1 MPVKSLETNRIFF
14 AAISDEE
21 EKLRCLHLII
31 CMLPKTNRDTMEVL
45 FVFLKWVASFSHVD
59 EETGS
64 KMDIAN
70 LATVICPSILYAK
83 GQNAMRDDSFVAIR
97 AIQTL
102 VERQEEFYVVP
113 KELMFVL
120 DDRVSSLFA
129 QNMDLPPKEIF
140 KHCNNYSEV
149 RRTGRKPPSSKEKE
163 KEKEKDKDKRGDRDR
178 ERERLAEAQNGLGQ
192 LALDNSL
199 FNAGHSAHL
208 NGRHPPAPIV
218 PIYRP
223 GSNPTSRP
231 NSWVDAAGSPSSGAS
246 YLPVNNSHQP
256 YPVASA
262 SSPSRRMFNIGND
275 SRRGSLGN
283 LAGLPA
289 SERRERSAERSPAGT
304 DRQQRQH

>member
-1 MPVKSLETNRIFF
+1 
-14 AAISDEE
+14 
-21 EKLRCLHLII
+21 
-31 CMLPKTNRDTMEVL
+31 MEVL

-140 KHCNNYSEV
+140 KHCNNYAEV
-149 RRTGRKPPSSKEKE
+149 RRTGRKPPSSKDKE
-163 KEKEKDKDKRGDRDR
+163 KEKEKDKDKEKGKDR
-178 ERERLAEAQNGLGQ
+178 ERERERGTGSGGGNGGDGLNAAVQ
-192 LALDNSL
+192 FALDNSL
-199 FNAGHSAHL
+199 FNAGHSAHWS
-208 NGRHPPAPIV
+208 GRHPPPPI
-218 PIYRP
+218 PLYRP
-223 GSNPTSRP
+223 GSNSGSRP
-231 NSWVDAAGSPSSGAS
+231 SSWVDSGNSPASGGPPHFPAA
-246 YLPVNNSHQP
+246 Q
-256 YPVASA
+256 A
-262 SSPSRRMFNIGND
+262 SSPSRRMFHIGNE
-275 SRRGSLGN
+275 SRRGSVGN
-283 LAGLPA
+283 SSPSLPS
-289 SERRERSAERSPAGT
+289 SERRERSVERSKSPGGME
-304 DRQQRQH
+304 RQQR

>member
-1 MPVKSLETNRIFF
+1 
-14 AAISDEE
+14 
-21 EKLRCLHLII
+21 
-31 CMLPKTNRDTMEVL
+31 MLPKANRDTMEVL

-64 KMDIAN
+64 KMDITN

-163 KEKEKDKDKRGDRDR
+163 KDNKDKDKNNKDR
-178 ERERLAEAQNGLGQ
+178 ERERERPGDNSGALGQ

-208 NGRHPPAPIV
+208 NGRQPPAPIV
-218 PIYRP
+218 PPFRP
-223 GSNPTSRP
+223 GSNSGSRP
-231 NSWVDAAGSPSSGAS
+231 SSWVDMNNSPSSGAG
-246 YLPVNNSHQP
+246 YHLANPPHQP
-256 YPVASA
+256 YPAATA
-262 SSPSRRMFNIGND
+262 SSPSRRMFNIGSD
-275 SRRGSLGN
+275 SRRGSTGN
-283 LAGLPA
+283 AQPA
-289 SERRERSAERSPAGT
+289 SERRERSTERSKSPAGM
-304 DRQQRQH
+304 DRHQWQH

>member
-1 MPVKSLETNRIFF
+1 
-14 AAISDEE
+14 
-21 EKLRCLHLII
+21 
-31 CMLPKTNRDTMEVL
+31 MEVL

-140 KHCNNYSEV
+140 KHCNNYAEV
-149 RRTGRKPPSSKEKE
+149 RRTGRKPPSSKDKE
-163 KEKEKDKDKRGDRDR
+163 KEKEKGKDR
-178 ERERLAEAQNGLGQ
+178 ERERERGNGGAGGGDGLNAAGQ
-192 LALDNSL
+192 FALDNSL
-199 FNAGHSAHL
+199 FNAGHSAHWS
-208 NGRHPPAPIV
+208 GRHPPPSI
-218 PIYRP
+218 PLYRP
-223 GSNPTSRP
+223 GSNSGSRP
-231 NSWVDAAGSPSSGAS
+231 SSWVDAGSSPASGG
-246 YLPVNNSHQP
+246 QP
-256 YPVASA
+256 HYPAAQA
-262 SSPSRRMFNIGND
+262 SSPSRRMFHIGGND
-275 SRRGSLGN
+275 SRRGSVGN
-283 LAGLPA
+283 SSPSLPA
-289 SERRERSAERSPAGT
+289 SERRERSVERSRSPGGME
-304 DRQQRQH
+304 RQQR